1 MKKTLLDIYLVN
13 GNITI
18 FYGSHTD
25 SFKKDILVSSLLG
38 ELVASKKSDNREL
51 SWPTYTGTV
60 QNIGWTIHNRETQQL
75 KFENSSLF
83 NIVEQ
88 CTKSA
93 LSQDERQALTN
104 AFEQLAR
111 LQPDSPAARAIVEK
125 LERNATVSDA
135 NKDTPLST
143 AALMTLIRNDK
154 TVVTLQVAFETVQE
168 IAIDILDQPILS
180 FTHERKTNIWLM
192 NSTLDERDYNQVR
205 DYVLKKVGLNIETN
219 LLHINAP
226 IILE

>member
-38 ELVASKKSDNREL
+38 ELVASKESDNREL

-60 QNIGWTIHNRETQQL
+60 QKIGWTTHNRETQQL

-93 LSQDERQALTN
+93 LSQNERQVLTN
-104 AFEQLAR
+104 ALEQLAR